1 MSLKLFILFLKVA
14 VGASLLSV
22 EVSFRSL
29 TILNMAFRVC
39 NVKSMRKRLK
49 PAFLSNGQKRET
61 PLVAK
66 RSQIKCKHM
75 RK

>member
-22 EVSFRSL
+22 EVRFRSL
-29 TILNMAFRVC
+29 TILNMAFGVC

-61 PLVAK
+61 LLVAK

>member
-29 TILNMAFRVC
+29 TILNMAFGVC
-39 NVKSMRKRLK
+39 NVKSMRKRLNLHF
-49 PAFLSNGQKRET
+49 FLMARKGKLYWLQKEVR
-61 PLVAK
+61 LNV
-66 RSQIKCKHM
+66 SI
-75 RK
+75 